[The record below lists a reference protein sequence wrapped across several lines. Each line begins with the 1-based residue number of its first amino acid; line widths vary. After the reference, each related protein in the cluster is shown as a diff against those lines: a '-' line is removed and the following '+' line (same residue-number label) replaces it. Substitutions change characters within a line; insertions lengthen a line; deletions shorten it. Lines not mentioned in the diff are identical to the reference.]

1 MYHGS
6 TLNIID
12 QIMIKALIIDDEKS
26 SRDTLRGFVEN
37 YCQEIHIIGEAE
49 SAEQGIEQ
57 IKKFQPDL
65 IFLDIELP
73 LGSGFDL
80 LGATKHADFEVIF
93 TTAHDKYA
101 LQAIKACALDYLLK
115 PISVTDLIN
124 AVAKISQRSHL
135 GISQPQIG
143 AFVENINNLN
153 KQLSNIVLP
162 TLDGF
167 LVVKISDIIRC
178 EADKN
183 YTFFIFSNDKK
194 VLVSKT
200 LKEFEE
206 LLQDM
211 DFIRIH
217 QSHLINASHV
227 QRYIKGSGG
236 YVKMSDDS
244 IIEVSRRK
252 KELLME
258 RFLK

>member
-1 MYHGS
+1 
-6 TLNIID
+6 
-12 QIMIKALIIDDEKS
+12 MIKALIIDDEKS
-26 SRDTLRGFVEN
+26 SRDILRGFVES
-37 YCQEIHIIGEAE
+37 YCEDIEIIDEAE

-57 IKKFQPDL
+57 IKELKPQL

-80 LGATKHADFEVIF
+80 LDACKNTEFDVIF
-93 TTAHDKYA
+93 TTAHDQYA
-101 LQAIKACALDYLLK
+101 LQAIKVCALDYLLK
-115 PISVTDLIN
+115 PISATDLKA
-124 AVAKISQRSHL
+124 AVAKIREQNYSGTTS
-135 GISQPQIG
+135 PQIG
-143 AFVENINNLN
+143 AFVENISNLN

-167 LVVKISDIIRC
+167 LVVKISEIIRC

-183 YTFFIFSNDKK
+183 YTLFTLENNEKI
-194 VLVSKT
+194 LVSKT

-206 LLQDM
+206 LLHEM
-211 DFIRIH
+211 DFIRVH

-252 KELLME
+252 KEFLME

>member
-1 MYHGS
+1 
-6 TLNIID
+6 
-12 QIMIKALIIDDEKS
+12 MIKALIIDDEKS

-37 YCQEIHIIGEAE
+37 YCKDIQIIDEAD

-57 IKKFQPDL
+57 IKQLRPQL

-80 LGATKHADFEVIF
+80 LEACRDANFDVIF

-115 PISVTDLIN
+115 PISATDLVK
-124 AVAKISQRSHL
+124 AVDKVRQRNQS
-135 GISQPQIG
+135 GTATQQIG
-143 AFVENINNLN
+143 AFVENISNLN

-167 LVVKISDIIRC
+167 IVVKVSDIIRC
-178 EADKN
+178 EAEKN
-183 YTFFIFSNDKK
+183 YTNFIFSNHEKI
-194 VLVSKT
+194 LVSKT

-206 LLQDM
+206 LLHDM
-211 DFIRIH
+211 DFIRVH
-217 QSHLINASHV
+217 QSHLINAAHV

-252 KELLME
+252 KELLIE

>member
-1 MYHGS
+1 
-6 TLNIID
+6 
-12 QIMIKALIIDDEKS
+12 MIKALIIDDEKS

-37 YCQEIHIIGEAE
+37 YCKEVQIIGESE
-49 SAEQGIEQ
+49 TAEQGIEQ
-57 IKKFQPDL
+57 IKKLHPHL

-80 LGATKHADFEVIF
+80 LEAFKHADFEVIF
-93 TTAHDKYA
+93 TTAHDQYA
-101 LQAIKACALDYLLK
+101 LQAIKVCALDYLLK
-115 PISVTDLIN
+115 PISSADLIT
-124 AVAKISQRSHL
+124 AVAKIRQRGLS
-135 GISQPQIG
+135 GTTKPQIG
-143 AFVENINNLN
+143 AFVDNISNLD
-153 KQLSNIVLP
+153 KQLSKIVLP

-167 LVVKISDIIRC
+167 LVIKISDIIRC

-183 YTFFIFSNDKK
+183 YTWFILINKEK
-194 VLVSKT
+194 ILVSKT

-206 LLQDM
+206 LLHDM
-211 DFIRIH
+211 DFIRVH

-227 QRYIKGSGG
+227 QRYIKGSGR

>member
-1 MYHGS
+1 
-6 TLNIID
+6 
-12 QIMIKALIIDDEKS
+12 MIKVLIIDDEKS

-37 YCQEIHIIGEAE
+37 YCPDIQIIGEAG

-57 IKKFQPDL
+57 IKKLQPDL

-80 LGATKHADFEVIF
+80 LEACKQANFEVIF
-93 TTAHDKYA
+93 TTAHDQYA
-101 LQAIKACALDYLLK
+101 LQAIKVCALDYLLK
-115 PISVTDLIN
+115 PISAMDLTA
-124 AVAKISQRSHL
+124 AVAKINERSHA
-135 GISQPQIG
+135 GTSQPQIG
-143 AFVENINNLN
+143 AFVENISNIN

-167 LVVKISDIIRC
+167 IVVKINDIIRC

-183 YTFFIFSNDKK
+183 YTFFIFTNKEK
-194 VLVSKT
+194 ILVSRT
-200 LKEFEE
+200 LKEYDE
-206 LLQDM
+206 LLHDM
-211 DFIRIH
+211 DFIRVH

>member
-1 MYHGS
+1 
-6 TLNIID
+6 
-12 QIMIKALIIDDEKS
+12 MIKALIIDDEKS

-37 YCQEIHIIGEAE
+37 YVEEIQIIDEAE

-57 IKKFQPDL
+57 IKKMQPEL

-80 LGATKHADFEVIF
+80 LEACKHANFEVIF
-93 TTAHDKYA
+93 TTAHDQYA
-101 LQAIKACALDYLLK
+101 LQAIKVCALDYLLK
-115 PISVTDLIN
+115 PISVSDLKN
-124 AVAKISQRSHL
+124 AVAKISQRHL
-135 GISQPQIG
+135 SGSTTPQIG
-143 AFVENINNLN
+143 AFIENISNLN

-183 YTFFIFSNDKK
+183 YTFFIFAKNEKI
-194 VLVSKT
+194 LVSKT
-200 LKEFEE
+200 LKEYDD
-206 LLQDM
+206 LLHDM
-211 DFIRIH
+211 DFIRVH

>member
-1 MYHGS
+1 
-6 TLNIID
+6 
-12 QIMIKALIIDDEKS
+12 MIKALIVDDEKS

-37 YCQEIHIIGEAE
+37 YCKEIQIVDEAE
-49 SAEQGIEQ
+49 TAEEGITQ
-57 IKKFQPDL
+57 IKKLQPHL

-80 LGATKHADFEVIF
+80 LEACKQANFEVIF
-93 TTAHDKYA
+93 TTAHDQYA
-101 LQAIKACALDYLLK
+101 LQAIKVCALDYLLK
-115 PISVTDLIN
+115 PISATDLIN
-124 AVAKISQRSHL
+124 AVAKIRQRRFS
-135 GISQPQIG
+135 GTTTRQIG
-143 AFVENINNLN
+143 AFVENISNLN

-162 TLDGF
+162 TFDGF
-167 LVVKISDIIRC
+167 IVVKICDIIRC

-183 YTFFIFSNDKK
+183 YTFFILTSNEKI
-194 VLVSKT
+194 LVSKT

-206 LLQDM
+206 LLHDM
-211 DFIRIH
+211 DFIRVH
-217 QSHLINASHV
+217 QSHLINVSHV

>member
-1 MYHGS
+1 
-6 TLNIID
+6 
-12 QIMIKALIIDDEKS
+12 MIKALIIDDEKS

-37 YCQEIHIIGEAE
+37 YCEEIQIIDEAE
-49 SAEQGIEQ
+49 SAEQAIEQ
-57 IKKFQPDL
+57 IKKLQPQL

-80 LGATKHADFEVIF
+80 LEACKHSNFDVIF
-93 TTAHDKYA
+93 TTAHDQYA
-101 LQAIKACALDYLLK
+101 LQAIKVCALDYLLK
-115 PISVTDLIN
+115 PISVTDLKAAI
-124 AVAKISQRSHL
+124 AKISRQKTTT
-135 GISQPQIG
+135 PQIRT
-143 AFVENINNLN
+143 FVENISNLN

-167 LVVKISDIIRC
+167 LVVKISEIIRC

-183 YTFFIFSNDKK
+183 YTYFIFTNNEK

-200 LKEFEE
+200 LKEFDE
-206 LLQDM
+206 LLHEM
-211 DFIRIH
+211 DFIRVH

>member
-1 MYHGS
+1 
-6 TLNIID
+6 
-12 QIMIKALIIDDEKS
+12 MIKALIIDDEKS
-26 SRDTLRGFVEN
+26 SRDTLRGFIDN
-37 YCQEIHIIGEAE
+37 YCEGVEIIDEAE

-57 IKKFQPDL
+57 IKKLQPDL

-80 LGATKHADFEVIF
+80 LEACGYANFEVIF
-93 TTAHDKYA
+93 TTAHDQYA
-101 LQAIKACALDYLLK
+101 LQAIKVCALDYLLK
-115 PISVTDLIN
+115 PISATDLIN
-124 AVAKISQRSHL
+124 AVAKIRQRGLSKTTT
-135 GISQPQIG
+135 PQIG
-143 AFVENINNLN
+143 AFVENISNLN

-167 LVVKISDIIRC
+167 VVVKISDIIRC

-183 YTFFIFSNDKK
+183 YTNFIFASNEKI
-194 VLVSKT
+194 LVSKT

-206 LLQDM
+206 LLHDM

-217 QSHLINASHV
+217 QSHLINAAHV
-227 QRYIKGSGG
+227 QRYIKGTGG
-236 YVKMSDDS
+236 YVQMSDDS

>member
-1 MYHGS
+1 
-6 TLNIID
+6 
-12 QIMIKALIIDDEKS
+12 MIKALIIDDEKS

-37 YCQEIHIIGEAE
+37 YCEEIQILDEAE
-49 SAEQGIEQ
+49 TAEQGIEQ
-57 IKKFQPDL
+57 IKKLQPHL

-80 LGATKHADFEVIF
+80 LEACKHAKFEVIF
-93 TTAHDKYA
+93 TTAHDQYA
-101 LQAIKACALDYLLK
+101 LQAIKVCALDYLLK
-115 PISVTDLIN
+115 PISATDLIN
-124 AVAKISQRSHL
+124 AVAKIRQRGLS
-135 GISQPQIG
+135 GTTTPQIG
-143 AFVENINNLN
+143 AFVENISNLN

-167 LVVKISDIIRC
+167 IVVKISEIIRC
-178 EADKN
+178 QADKN
-183 YTFFIFSNDKK
+183 YTFFIFTNREKI
-194 VLVSKT
+194 LVSRT
-200 LKEFEE
+200 LKEYDE
-206 LLQDM
+206 LLHNM
-211 DFIRIH
+211 DFIRVH

>member
-1 MYHGS
+1 
-6 TLNIID
+6 
-12 QIMIKALIIDDEKS
+12 MIKALIIDDEKS

-37 YCQEIHIIGEAE
+37 YCEDIQIIEEAE

-57 IKKFQPDL
+57 IKRLQPQL

-80 LGATKHADFEVIF
+80 LEACKQSKFDVIF
-93 TTAHDKYA
+93 TTAHDQYA
-101 LQAIKACALDYLLK
+101 LQAIKVCALDYLLK
-115 PISVTDLIN
+115 PISATDLKT
-124 AVAKISQRSHL
+124 AVAKIREQNYS
-135 GISQPQIG
+135 GTTTPQIG
-143 AFVENINNLN
+143 AFVENISNLN

-167 LVVKISDIIRC
+167 LVVKISEIIRC

-183 YTFFIFSNDKK
+183 YTLFTIENSEKI
-194 VLVSKT
+194 LVSKT

-206 LLQDM
+206 LLHEM
-211 DFIRIH
+211 DFIRVH

>member
-1 MYHGS
+1 M
-6 TLNIID
+6 TL
-12 QIMIKALIIDDEKS
+12 IKAIIIDDEKG

-37 YCQEIHIIGEAE
+37 YCREIQIIDEAE

-57 IKKFQPDL
+57 IKKWQPDL

-80 LGATKHADFEVIF
+80 LEACKHAQFEVIF
-93 TTAHDKYA
+93 TTAHDQYA
-101 LQAIKACALDYLLK
+101 LQAIKVCALDYLLK
-115 PISVTDLIN
+115 PINASDLIS
-124 AVAKISQRSHL
+124 AVAKIRQRS
-135 GISQPQIG
+135 ISGTTQPQIG
-143 AFVENINNLN
+143 AFVENISNLN

-183 YTFFIFSNDKK
+183 YTMFIFTNKEK
-194 VLVSKT
+194 ILVSKT
-200 LKEFEE
+200 LKEFDE
-206 LLQDM
+206 LLHDM
-211 DFIRIH
+211 DFIRVH
-217 QSHLINASHV
+217 QSHLINVSHV

-252 KELLME
+252 KELLIE
-258 RFLK
+258 RFFK

>member
-1 MYHGS
+1 M
-6 TLNIID
+6 L
-12 QIMIKALIIDDEKS
+12 IKALIIDDEKS
-26 SRDTLRGFVEN
+26 SRDTLRGFIDN
-37 YCQEIHIIGEAE
+37 YCKEVEIIDEAE

-57 IKKFQPDL
+57 IKKLQPHL

-80 LGATKHADFEVIF
+80 LEACTHANFEVIF
-93 TTAHDKYA
+93 TTAHDQYA
-101 LQAIKACALDYLLK
+101 LQAIKVCALDYLLK
-115 PISVTDLIN
+115 PINASDLIS
-124 AVAKISQRSHL
+124 AVAKISQRGL
-135 GISQPQIG
+135 TGTTTPQVG

-183 YTFFIFSNDKK
+183 YTFFIFANDKK

-211 DFIRIH
+211 DFIRVH

>member
-1 MYHGS
+1 
-6 TLNIID
+6 
-12 QIMIKALIIDDEKS
+12 MIKALIIDDEKS

-37 YCQEIHIIGEAE
+37 YCDEIQIIEEAD

-57 IKKFQPDL
+57 IKKLQPHL

-80 LGATKHADFEVIF
+80 LEACKHSDFNVIF
-93 TTAHDKYA
+93 TTAHDQYA
-101 LQAIKACALDYLLK
+101 LQAIKVCALDYLLK
-115 PISVTDLIN
+115 PISADDLKE
-124 AVAKISQRSHL
+124 AVAKIHQQSHP
-135 GISQPQIG
+135 GTTTPQIG
-143 AFVENINNLN
+143 AFVENISNLN

-183 YTFFIFSNDKK
+183 YTLFTIENKEK
-194 VLVSKT
+194 ILVSKT

-206 LLQDM
+206 LLHDM
-211 DFIRIH
+211 DFIRVH

>member
-1 MYHGS
+1 
-6 TLNIID
+6 
-12 QIMIKALIIDDEKS
+12 MIKALIIDDEKS

-37 YCQEIHIIGEAE
+37 YCKEIQIIDEAE
-49 SAEQGIEQ
+49 TAEQGIEQ
-57 IKKFQPDL
+57 IKKLQPQL

-80 LGATKHADFEVIF
+80 LEACKHGNFEVIF
-93 TTAHDKYA
+93 VTAHDQYA
-101 LQAIKACALDYLLK
+101 LQAIKVCALDYLLK
-115 PISVTDLIN
+115 PISAKDLID
-124 AVAKISQRSHL
+124 AVAKIRHRSLL
-135 GISQPQIG
+135 GTTKQQIS
-143 AFVENINNLN
+143 AFVENISNLN

-167 LVVKISDIIRC
+167 IVVKINDIIRC
-178 EADKN
+178 EAEKN
-183 YTFFIFSNDKK
+183 YTNFILANKEK
-194 VLVSKT
+194 ILVSKT
-200 LKEFEE
+200 IKVYEE

-211 DFIRIH
+211 DFIRVH

-227 QRYIKGSGG
+227 QRYIKGRGG

-252 KELLME
+252 KELLMQ

>member
-1 MYHGS
+1 
-6 TLNIID
+6 
-12 QIMIKALIIDDEKS
+12 MIKALIIDDEKS

-37 YCQEIHIIGEAE
+37 YCEEIEIVDESE

-57 IKKFQPDL
+57 IKKIQPQL

-80 LGATKHADFEVIF
+80 LEACKHSNFDVIF
-93 TTAHDKYA
+93 TTAHDQYA
-101 LQAIKACALDYLLK
+101 LQAIKVCALDYLLK
-115 PISVTDLIN
+115 PISATDLIA
-124 AVAKISQRSHL
+124 AVAKIRQ
-135 GISQPQIG
+135 QKTTTPQIT
-143 AFVENINNLN
+143 AFVENISNLN
-153 KQLSNIVLP
+153 NQLSNIVLP

-183 YTFFIFSNDKK
+183 YTFFIFSNKEK

-200 LKEFEE
+200 LKEFDE
-206 LLQDM
+206 LLHEM
-211 DFIRIH
+211 DFIRVH
-217 QSHLINASHV
+217 QSHLINAAHV

>member
-1 MYHGS
+1 
-6 TLNIID
+6 
-12 QIMIKALIIDDEKS
+12 MIKALIIDDEKS
-26 SRDTLRGFVEN
+26 SRDTLRGFLDN
-37 YCQEIHIIGEAE
+37 YCEEIEIIDEAE

-57 IKKFQPDL
+57 IKKLKPNL

-80 LGATKHADFEVIF
+80 LEACKHSNFEVIF
-93 TTAHDKYA
+93 TTAHDQYA
-101 LQAIKACALDYLLK
+101 LRAIKVCALDYLLK
-115 PISVTDLIN
+115 PISATDLKT
-124 AVAKISQRSHL
+124 AVAKISQR
-135 GISQPQIG
+135 GFTGTTKPQVG
-143 AFVENINNLN
+143 AFVENISNLN

-183 YTFFIFSNDKK
+183 YTFFIFTKDKK

>member
-1 MYHGS
+1 
-6 TLNIID
+6 
-12 QIMIKALIIDDEKS
+12 MIKALIIDDEKS

-37 YCQEIHIIGEAE
+37 YCEDIKIIGEAE

-57 IKKFQPDL
+57 IKKLKPNL

-80 LGATKHADFEVIF
+80 LEACKHVNFEVIF
-93 TTAHDKYA
+93 TTAHDQYA
-101 LQAIKACALDYLLK
+101 LRAIKACALDYLLK
-115 PISVTDLIN
+115 PISVMELKT
-124 AVAKISQRSHL
+124 AVSKISQRGL
-135 GISQPQIG
+135 TGTTQPQVG
-143 AFVENINNLN
+143 AFVENISNLN

-183 YTFFIFSNDKK
+183 YTFFIFTNNRK

-200 LKEFEE
+200 LKDFEE

>member
-1 MYHGS
+1 
-6 TLNIID
+6 
-12 QIMIKALIIDDEKS
+12 MIKTLIIDDEKS
-26 SRDTLRGFVEN
+26 SRDTLCGFVKN
-37 YCQEIHIIGEAE
+37 YCPDIQVIGESE
-49 SAEQGIEQ
+49 SAEQGIDQ
-57 IKKFQPDL
+57 IKKLQPDL

-80 LGATKHADFEVIF
+80 LEACKHANFEVIF

-101 LQAIKACALDYLLK
+101 LQAIKVCALDYLLK
-115 PISVTDLIN
+115 PISATDLIN
-124 AVAKISQRSHL
+124 AVAKISERSHS
-135 GISQPQIG
+135 GSSQPQIG
-143 AFVENINNLN
+143 AFVENISNLN

-167 LVVKISDIIRC
+167 IVVKISDIIRC

-183 YTFFIFSNDKK
+183 YTFFIFTNNEK

-200 LKEFEE
+200 LKEFDE
-206 LLQDM
+206 LLHDM
-211 DFIRIH
+211 DFIRVH

-227 QRYIKGSGG
+227 QRYINGSGG

>member
-1 MYHGS
+1 
-6 TLNIID
+6 
-12 QIMIKALIIDDEKS
+12 MIKALIIDDEKS
-26 SRDTLRGFVEN
+26 SRDLLRGFVEN
-37 YCQEIHIIGEAE
+37 YCKDIQIVDEAD

-57 IKKFQPDL
+57 IKELQPQL

-80 LGATKHADFEVIF
+80 LEACKDASFDIIF

-115 PISVTDLIN
+115 PISATDLVK
-124 AVAKISQRSHL
+124 AVDKVRQRNQS
-135 GISQPQIG
+135 GTATQQIG
-143 AFVENINNLN
+143 VFVENINNLN

-167 LVVKISDIIRC
+167 IVVKVSDIIRC
-178 EADKN
+178 EAEKN
-183 YTFFIFSNDKK
+183 YTNFVFTNGDKI
-194 VLVSKT
+194 LVSRT

-206 LLQDM
+206 LLHDM
-211 DFIRIH
+211 DFIRVH
-217 QSHLINASHV
+217 QSHLINAAHV

-252 KELLME
+252 KELLIE

>member
-1 MYHGS
+1 
-6 TLNIID
+6 
-12 QIMIKALIIDDEKS
+12 MIKALIIDDEKS

-37 YCQEIHIIGEAE
+37 YCEEIQIIGEAE

-57 IKKFQPDL
+57 IKELQPQL

-80 LGATKHADFEVIF
+80 LEACKHSNFEIIF
-93 TTAHDKYA
+93 TTAHDQYA
-101 LQAIKACALDYLLK
+101 LQAIKVCALDYLLK
-115 PISVTDLIN
+115 PISATDLKA
-124 AVAKISQRSHL
+124 AVAKIHQRNLS
-135 GISQPQIG
+135 GSATPQIG
-143 AFVENINNLN
+143 AFVENIGNLN

-167 LVVKISDIIRC
+167 LVVKISDIVRC

-183 YTFFIFSNDKK
+183 YTNFILTNNEEI
-194 VLVSKT
+194 LVSKT

-206 LLQDM
+206 LLHDM
-211 DFIRIH
+211 DFIRVH
-217 QSHLINASHV
+217 QSHLINATHV

>member
-1 MYHGS
+1 
-6 TLNIID
+6 
-12 QIMIKALIIDDEKS
+12 MIKALIIDDEKS

-37 YCQEIHIIGEAE
+37 YCEDIQIINEAE

-57 IKKFQPDL
+57 IKQLQPQL

-80 LGATKHADFEVIF
+80 LEACKHSTFDVIF
-93 TTAHDKYA
+93 TTAHDQYA
-101 LQAIKACALDYLLK
+101 LQAIKVCALDYLLK
-115 PISVTDLIN
+115 PISASDLKA
-124 AVAKISQRSHL
+124 AVAKVRQ
-135 GISQPQIG
+135 QKTTTPQIG
-143 AFVENINNLN
+143 AFVENISNLN

-167 LVVKISDIIRC
+167 LVVKISEIIRC

-183 YTFFIFSNDKK
+183 YTLFTLDNHEKI
-194 VLVSKT
+194 LVSKT

-206 LLQDM
+206 LLNEM
-211 DFIRIH
+211 DFIRVH

-252 KELLME
+252 KEILME

>member
-1 MYHGS
+1 
-6 TLNIID
+6 
-12 QIMIKALIIDDEKS
+12 MIKALIIDDEKS
-26 SRDTLRGFVEN
+26 SCDTLRGFVEN
-37 YCQEIHIIGEAE
+37 YCPEVHIMDEAS

-57 IKKFQPDL
+57 IKKLQPQL

-80 LGATKHADFEVIF
+80 LEACKHSDFEVIF
-93 TTAHDKYA
+93 TTAHDQYA
-101 LQAIKACALDYLLK
+101 LKAIKVCALDYLLK
-115 PISVTDLIN
+115 PISAEDLIN
-124 AVAKISQRSHL
+124 AVAKVRQRNLS
-135 GISQPQIG
+135 GSTKPQIG
-143 AFVENINNLN
+143 AFVENISNLN

-162 TLDGF
+162 TMDGF
-167 LVVKISDIIRC
+167 IVVKISDIIRC
-178 EADKN
+178 EAQKN
-183 YTFFIFSNDKK
+183 YTNFIFTNKQK
-194 VLVSKT
+194 ILVSKT

-206 LLQDM
+206 LLHDM
-211 DFIRIH
+211 DFIRVH
-217 QSHLINASHV
+217 QSHLINAFHV

>member
-1 MYHGS
+1 
-6 TLNIID
+6 
-12 QIMIKALIIDDEKS
+12 MIKALIIDDEKS

-37 YCQEIHIIGEAE
+37 YCDEIQIIDEAE

-57 IKKFQPDL
+57 IIKLHPEL

-80 LGATKHADFEVIF
+80 LEACKHSDFEIIF
-93 TTAHDKYA
+93 TTAHDQYA
-101 LQAIKACALDYLLK
+101 LQAIKVCALDYLLK
-115 PISVTDLIN
+115 PISAADLKS
-124 AVAKISQRSHL
+124 AVAKIRQRNLS
-135 GISQPQIG
+135 GSTTPRIG
-143 AFVENINNLN
+143 AFVENIGNLN

-167 LVVKISDIIRC
+167 LVVKISDIVRC

-183 YTFFIFSNDKK
+183 YTNFILANNEKI
-194 VLVSKT
+194 LVSKT
-200 LKEFEE
+200 LKEFED
-206 LLQDM
+206 LLHDM
-211 DFIRIH
+211 DFIRVH

>member
-1 MYHGS
+1 
-6 TLNIID
+6 
-12 QIMIKALIIDDEKS
+12 MIKTLIIDDEKS
-26 SRDTLRGFVEN
+26 SRDTLRGFVKN
-37 YCQEIHIIGEAE
+37 YCQDIQVIGESE
-49 SAEQGIEQ
+49 SAEQGIDQ
-57 IKKFQPDL
+57 IKKLQPDL

-80 LGATKHADFEVIF
+80 LEACKHANFEVIF
-93 TTAHDKYA
+93 TTAHDQYA
-101 LQAIKACALDYLLK
+101 LQAIKVCALDYLLK
-115 PISVTDLIN
+115 PISAADLIN
-124 AVAKISQRSHL
+124 AVAKISERSHS
-135 GISQPQIG
+135 GSSQPQIG
-143 AFVENINNLN
+143 AFVENISNLN

-167 LVVKISDIIRC
+167 IVVKISDIVRC

-183 YTFFIFSNDKK
+183 YTFFIFTNNEKI
-194 VLVSKT
+194 LVSKT
-200 LKEFEE
+200 LKEFDE
-206 LLQDM
+206 LLHDM
-211 DFIRIH
+211 DFIRVH

>member
-1 MYHGS
+1 M
-6 TLNIID
+6 
-12 QIMIKALIIDDEKS
+12 
-26 SRDTLRGFVEN
+26 
-37 YCQEIHIIGEAE
+37 EAC
-49 SAEQGIEQ
+49 
-57 IKKFQPDL
+57 KHCN
-65 IFLDIELP
+65 
-73 LGSGFDL
+73 FD
-80 LGATKHADFEVIF
+80 VIF
-93 TTAHDKYA
+93 TTAHDQYA
-101 LQAIKACALDYLLK
+101 LQAIKVCALDYLLK
-115 PISVTDLIN
+115 PISAADLKS
-124 AVAKISQRSHL
+124 AVAKIKEQSHI
-135 GISQPQIG
+135 GTTTPQIG
-143 AFVENINNLN
+143 AFVENISNLN

-183 YTFFIFSNDKK
+183 YTLFTLENEEKI
-194 VLVSKT
+194 LVSKT
-200 LKEFEE
+200 LKEFEG
-206 LLQDM
+206 LLHDM
-211 DFIRIH
+211 DFIRVH

>member
-1 MYHGS
+1 
-6 TLNIID
+6 
-12 QIMIKALIIDDEKS
+12 MIKALIIDDEKS
-26 SRDTLRGFVEN
+26 SRDTLRGFVQN
-37 YCQEIHIIGEAE
+37 YCEDIEIIDEAE

-57 IKKFQPDL
+57 IKKLKPNL

-80 LGATKHADFEVIF
+80 LEACKHANFEVIF
-93 TTAHDKYA
+93 TTAHDQYA
-101 LQAIKACALDYLLK
+101 LQAIKVCALDYLLK
-115 PISVTDLIN
+115 PISAIDLKI
-124 AVAKISQRSHL
+124 AVSKISQRGL
-135 GISQPQIG
+135 TGATRPQFG
-143 AFVENINNLN
+143 AFVENISNLN

-183 YTFFIFSNDKK
+183 YTFFIFTNNKK

-206 LLQDM
+206 LLHNM

-217 QSHLINASHV
+217 QSHLVNASHI